1 MSTQNLT
8 DDVKKRSAWSIAM
21 GVLTAVLG
29 VFLIL
34 YPFATAMIT
43 TVLLGW
49 ILILVGIAQ
58 FVFALHTQT
67 VGNFFLKILLGIL
80 YAIAGIALAF
90 LPIEGVI
97 VLTGVLGTLLL
108 IQAGMLTVTAF
119 QMKPLDGWGWYLADA
134 IASLLLGIS
143 DLRKVAQQ
151 LYVGNRHA
159 SRRCRTCG
167 RHLQDHDCRKDP
179 EWCRTAWTI
188 CWRTS
193 LVPRTDPRLRATKDL
208 RAASSRAVQSVSR
221 SARGSHGSDRTTRN
235 PSIGTQHTE

>member
-1 MSTQNLT
+1 MSSQSLT

-49 ILILVGIAQ
+49 ILVLVGVAQ

-80 YAIAGIALAF
+80 YVVAGIALAF
-90 LPIEGVI
+90 LPIESVI

-108 IQAGMLTVTAF
+108 VQAGLLTVTAF

-134 IASLLLGIS
+134 IASLLLGVLIFVKWPNS
-143 DLRKVAQQ
+143 
-151 LYVGNRHA
+151 
-159 SRRCRTCG
+159 
-167 RHLQDHDCRKDP
+167 
-179 EWCRTAWTI
+179 
-188 CWRTS
+188 S
-193 LVPRTDPRLRATKDL
+193 LWA
-208 RAASSRAVQSVSR
+208 
-221 SARGSHGSDRTTRN
+221 
-235 PSIGTQHTE
+235 IGTLVGVAVLMGGIARIMIAAKIRSGAGQVERYIGGPA

>member
-1 MSTQNLT
+1 MSTQSIT

-49 ILILVGIAQ
+49 ILILVGVAQ

-80 YAIAGIALAF
+80 YVVAGIALAF

-97 VLTGVLGTLLL
+97 VLTGILGTLLL
-108 IQAGMLTVTAF
+108 IQAGLLTVAAF
-119 QMKPLDGWGWYLADA
+119 QMKPIDGWGWYLADA
-134 IASLLLGIS
+134 IASLLLGVLIFVKWPNSSMWAIGTLVGVAVLVGGIS
-143 DLRKVAQQ
+143 RVMIAAKVRSGAGQ
-151 LYVGNRHA
+151 LGRYVGGPA
-159 SRRCRTCG
+159 
-167 RHLQDHDCRKDP
+167 
-179 EWCRTAWTI
+179 
-188 CWRTS
+188 
-193 LVPRTDPRLRATKDL
+193 
-208 RAASSRAVQSVSR
+208 
-221 SARGSHGSDRTTRN
+221 
-235 PSIGTQHTE
+235 

>member
-1 MSTQNLT
+1 MSTQSIT

-29 VFLIL
+29 VFLII

-67 VGNFFLKILLGIL
+67 VGNFFLRVLLGIL
-80 YAIAGIALAF
+80 YAIAGLALAF

-119 QMKPLDGWGWYLADA
+119 QIKPLDGWGWFLADA
-134 IASLLLGIS
+134 IASLLLGVLIFVKWPNSSMWAIGTLVGVAVLVGGIS
-143 DLRKVAQQ
+143 RIMIAAKIRSGAGQ
-151 LYVGNRHA
+151 LGRYVGGLA
-159 SRRCRTCG
+159 
-167 RHLQDHDCRKDP
+167 
-179 EWCRTAWTI
+179 
-188 CWRTS
+188 
-193 LVPRTDPRLRATKDL
+193 
-208 RAASSRAVQSVSR
+208 
-221 SARGSHGSDRTTRN
+221 
-235 PSIGTQHTE
+235 

>member
-1 MSTQNLT
+1 MATQSIT

-49 ILILVGIAQ
+49 ILILVGVAQ

-80 YAIAGIALAF
+80 YMVAGIALAF

-108 IQAGMLTVTAF
+108 IQAGLLTVTAF

-134 IASLLLGIS
+134 IASLLLGVLIFVKWPNS
-143 DLRKVAQQ
+143 
-151 LYVGNRHA
+151 
-159 SRRCRTCG
+159 
-167 RHLQDHDCRKDP
+167 
-179 EWCRTAWTI
+179 
-188 CWRTS
+188 S
-193 LVPRTDPRLRATKDL
+193 LWA
-208 RAASSRAVQSVSR
+208 
-221 SARGSHGSDRTTRN
+221 
-235 PSIGTQHTE
+235 IGTLVGVAVLVGGISRIMIAAKIRSGAGQLGRYIGGPA

>member
-1 MSTQNLT
+1 
-8 DDVKKRSAWSIAM
+8 M
-21 GVLTAVLG
+21 GILTAVLG
-29 VFLIL
+29 VFLII

-67 VGNFFLKILLGIL
+67 VGSFFLKVLLGIL
-80 YAIAGIALAF
+80 YAVAGIALAF

-134 IASLLLGIS
+134 IASLLLGVLIFVKWPNSSMWAIGTLVGVAVLVGGIS
-143 DLRKVAQQ
+143 RIMIAAKIRSGAVQ
-151 LYVGNRHA
+151 LGRYVGGPA
-159 SRRCRTCG
+159 
-167 RHLQDHDCRKDP
+167 
-179 EWCRTAWTI
+179 
-188 CWRTS
+188 
-193 LVPRTDPRLRATKDL
+193 
-208 RAASSRAVQSVSR
+208 
-221 SARGSHGSDRTTRN
+221 
-235 PSIGTQHTE
+235 

>member
-1 MSTQNLT
+1 MSTQSLT
-8 DDVKKRSAWSIAM
+8 YDVKKRSGWSMAM

-29 VFLIL
+29 VFLII

-67 VGNFFLKILLGIL
+67 IGNFLLKILLGIL

-108 IQAGMLTVTAF
+108 IQAGLLTVNAF
-119 QMKPLDGWGWYLADA
+119 QIKPLEGWGWYLADA
-134 IASLLLGIS
+134 AASLLLGVLIFAKWPNS
-143 DLRKVAQQ
+143 
-151 LYVGNRHA
+151 
-159 SRRCRTCG
+159 
-167 RHLQDHDCRKDP
+167 
-179 EWCRTAWTI
+179 
-188 CWRTS
+188 S
-193 LVPRTDPRLRATKDL
+193 LWA
-208 RAASSRAVQSVSR
+208 
-221 SARGSHGSDRTTRN
+221 
-235 PSIGTQHTE
+235 IGTLVGVAVLMGGISRIMIAAKIRSGAGQLGRYIGGPA

>member
-1 MSTQNLT
+1 MPTQSIT
-8 DDVKKRSAWSIAM
+8 DDVKKRSGWSIAM
-21 GVLTAVLG
+21 GILTAVLG
-29 VFLIL
+29 VFLII

-67 VGNFFLKILLGIL
+67 VGSFFLKVLLGIL
-80 YAIAGIALAF
+80 YAVAGIALAF

-134 IASLLLGIS
+134 IASLLLGVLIFVKWPNSSMWAIGTLVGVAVLVGGIS
-143 DLRKVAQQ
+143 RIMIAAKIRSGAVQ
-151 LYVGNRHA
+151 LGRYVGGPA
-159 SRRCRTCG
+159 
-167 RHLQDHDCRKDP
+167 
-179 EWCRTAWTI
+179 
-188 CWRTS
+188 
-193 LVPRTDPRLRATKDL
+193 
-208 RAASSRAVQSVSR
+208 
-221 SARGSHGSDRTTRN
+221 
-235 PSIGTQHTE
+235 